1 MAKLFISHAVKDK
14 ALADELV
21 DLLQITTGISNDD
34 IFCVSIEGMGIPTG
48 KNFIEYIKEKIQRP
62 ELVIILLSPNYYE
75 SHFCLCELGAT
86 WAMSLNQAV
95 LLVPPLKTEDLKGVL
110 TGIQITKINDS
121 EKLDEFIEEF
131 NKILSVESFKL
142 PRWNTKRDSFLKKL
156 PMILESLPKPL
167 TISSDEHQKIVH
179 ELSEYK
185 AELNTSEAEIDK
197 LKNKIQELKKCK
209 DAEEVMAVE
218 RKNMPELDVF
228 AEHCKKAIKEIEK
241 LPRAVGYFIAEK
253 YIGDGGEKL
262 NYVEQKDLYDDS
274 IKARKDGYLSEDD
287 GLFCLIVE
295 DELVINAIESIKE
308 IEDFFNEVSDSFKDF
323 FYKENGFKVSLK
335 NKKMWSKFLAPK
347 NYYLR

>member
-14 ALADELV
+14 ELADELV
-21 DLLQITTGISNDD
+21 DLLQITTGIFNDD

-75 SHFCLCELGAT
+75 SHFCLCELGAA

-95 LLVPPLKTEDLKGVL
+95 LLVPPLKTGDLKGVL

-131 NKILSVESFKL
+131 NKILSIESFKL
-142 PRWNTKRDSFLKKL
+142 PRWNTKKDNFLKKL
-156 PMILESLPKPL
+156 PIILDSLPKPL
-167 TISSDEHQKIVH
+167 TISSDEHQKVVH

-185 AELNTSEAEIDK
+185 VELINTEAEVDR
-197 LKNKIQELKKCK
+197 LKIKIQDLKKCK
-209 DAEEVMAVE
+209 DIEEVMAVE
-218 RKNMPELDVF
+218 RKSMPEADVF
-228 AEHCKKAIKEIEK
+228 AELCKKITKEMEK
-241 LPRAVGYFIAEK
+241 LPRAVQYFVAEK
-253 YIGDGGEKL
+253 YIGDGCEKL
-262 NYVEQKDLYDDS
+262 NYVEQKDLYEDS

-295 DELVINAIESIKE
+295 DEMITNVIDSIDE
-308 IEDFFNEVSDSFKDF
+308 IEDFFNEASNSFNDF